1 MPGESWRYGDM
12 TTMPSGRIR
21 RSETRRHCKRAERLS
36 NLRAPRP
43 ARLPKPKPMIIKI
56 KPADSRY
63 ERGTEGGQ
71 VRRCRHVPSP
81 QARLRENRRMSEP
94 LRSRQRRALRPA
106 GLKERTA
113 SHSSGGQKRQR
124 NCGWQHA
131 RRTPAP
137 WSRPSRHGPR
147 PNCYAFPARTVS
159 RRPSAMVSAAGRHSS
174 SSLEMPASAST
185 TTRPSASCARSA
197 SGEKTDFL
205 QAPTAVA
212 KRCPGRCPLSRQP
225 R

>member
-1 MPGESWRYGDM
+1 MNEGPKG
-12 TTMPSGRIR
+12 GRSDGVGMFR
-21 RSETRRHCKRAERLS
+21 RLKRAFEKT
-36 NLRAPRP
+36 A
-43 ARLPKPKPMIIKI
+43 
-56 KPADSRY
+56 
-63 ERGTEGGQ
+63 EC
-71 VRRCRHVPSP
+71 RC
-81 QARLRENRRMSEP
+81 
-94 LRSRQRRALRPA
+94 RQRRALRPT

-113 SHSSGGQKRQR
+113 GHSSGGQKRQR

-174 SSLEMPASAST
+174 SSLEMAASAST
-185 TTRPSASCARSA
+185 TPPPSASCARSA